1 MEVMDLSVERDKDQF
16 RSETLD
22 YIEEE
27 GMDRRKRL
35 GQYFTPKKI
44 REELISKLPDSFL
57 NQKNLE
63 VLDPG
68 CGTGEFLLS
77 AKKLLNSPDLYG
89 WDIDEK
95 MVEISREVIPEANIE
110 KTDTLKKD
118 LENRFDLV
126 VGNPPYYEFSPGEEI
141 KEKYREVIN
150 GRLNIYG
157 LFIYQ
162 GIKLLKSGGYLAFV
176 NPPSMNNGAYFS
188 KLREFIVRNS
198 NIEYLSVLDNAELFH
213 DAQQST
219 MLLVLKKGENYGDY
233 IFKRNGVMVFSE
245 NANYLKRKF
254 KGKLSLKEMNYEVR
268 TGRLI
273 WNENKDI
280 LTDESEGNVP
290 VIWSHNITEEG
301 LKLENHQKP
310 QYVDIDEPSVG
321 PAIVVNRVV
330 GKPGSGKIRAAL
342 IPEGMEFIGE
352 NHVNVIFPPKK
363 KQTFLSQEGEKVE
376 EQTLDLEDIL
386 EQLNSPGRL
395 KVVQSITGNT
405 QLSKTELERLFPFS
419 LDS

>member
-1 MEVMDLSVERDKDQF
+1 MINLSTKKHEDQF
-16 RSETLD
+16 RSETLN

-27 GMDRRKRL
+27 GIDRRKSL

-44 REELISKLPDSFL
+44 REKLISKLPDSFL

-68 CGTGEFLLS
+68 CGTGEFLLTV
-77 AKKLLNSPDLYG
+77 KKLLDSPNLYG

-95 MVEISREVIPEANIE
+95 MVEISREVVPEVNIE
-110 KTDTLKKD
+110 KTNTLKKD

-126 VGNPPYYEFSPGEEI
+126 VGNPPYYEFNPDEEI
-141 KEKYREVIN
+141 RKKYEEVIN

-162 GIKLLKSGGYLAFV
+162 GIKLLKNGGYLAFV

-198 NIEYLSVLDNAELFH
+198 NIEFLTVLDDAELFH

-219 MLLVLKKGENYGDY
+219 MLLVLKKGENHGDY
-233 IFKRNGVMVFSE
+233 IFDKNGVMIFSE

-254 KGKLSLKEMNYEVR
+254 KDKLSLKEMNYEVK
-268 TGRLI
+268 TGGLV
-273 WNENKDI
+273 WNENKGI
-280 LTDESEGNVP
+280 LTDEPEGNVP

-301 LKLENHQKP
+301 LKLDNHQKP
-310 QYVDIDEPSVG
+310 QYADTGEPSVG

-330 GKPGSGKIRAAL
+330 GKPGSGEIKAAL

-352 NHVNVIFPPKK
+352 NHVNVIFPPEK
-363 KQTFLSQEGEKVE
+363 KQPLLSQNGVKLE
-376 EQTLDLEDIL
+376 EQKLDLEDIL
-386 EQLNSPGRL
+386 EQLNSPEKL

-419 LDS
+419 LGN

>member
-1 MEVMDLSVERDKDQF
+1 MINLSTKKHEDQF
-16 RSETLD
+16 RSETLN

-27 GMDRRKRL
+27 GIDRRKSL

-44 REELISKLPDSFL
+44 REKLISKLPDSFL

-68 CGTGEFLLS
+68 CGTGEFLLTV
-77 AKKLLNSPDLYG
+77 KNLLDSPNLYG

-95 MVEISREVIPEANIE
+95 MVEISREVVPEVNIE
-110 KTDTLKKD
+110 KTNTLKKD

-126 VGNPPYYEFSPGEEI
+126 VGNPPYYEFNPDEEI
-141 KEKYREVIN
+141 RKKYEEVIN

-162 GIKLLKSGGYLAFV
+162 GIKLLKNGGYLAFV

-198 NIEYLSVLDNAELFH
+198 NIEFLTVLDDAELFH

-219 MLLVLKKGENYGDY
+219 MLFVLKKGENHGDY
-233 IFKRNGVMVFSE
+233 IFDKNGVMIFSE

-254 KGKLSLKEMNYEVR
+254 KDKLSLKEMNYEVK
-268 TGRLI
+268 TGGLV

-280 LTDESEGNVP
+280 LTDEPEGNVP

-301 LKLENHQKP
+301 LKLDNHQKP
-310 QYVDIDEPSVG
+310 QYADTGEPSVG

-330 GKPGSGKIRAAL
+330 GKPGSGEIKAAL

-352 NHVNVIFPPKK
+352 NHVNVIFPPEK
-363 KQTFLSQEGEKVE
+363 KQPLLSQNGVKLE
-376 EQTLDLEDIL
+376 EQKLDLEDIL
-386 EQLNSPGRL
+386 EQLNSPEKL

-419 LDS
+419 LGN